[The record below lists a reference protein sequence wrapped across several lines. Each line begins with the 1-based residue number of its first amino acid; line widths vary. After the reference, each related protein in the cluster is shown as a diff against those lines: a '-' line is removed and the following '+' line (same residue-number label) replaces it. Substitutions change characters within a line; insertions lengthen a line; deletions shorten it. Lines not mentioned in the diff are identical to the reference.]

1 MYFELLRAPRHG
13 FIVEKG
19 FGLLPGTGEE
29 LRLPVG
35 LKCCL
40 ILPDAEG
47 EVDRRA
53 AFLAEEFKVLTSL
66 LRPDVRR
73 SALEECFELFG
84 RTRPKLH
91 FHNSSDHVNRTSIR
105 SRKYSP
111 SNWLA
116 PLLAGPACRL
126 TAISR

>member
-1 MYFELLRAPRHG
+1 MYFELLRTPRHG
-13 FIVEKG
+13 FLGEQG

-29 LRLPVG
+29 IRLSVG
-35 LKCCL
+35 LKSCL
-40 ILPDAEG
+40 ILPDAES

-53 AFLAEEFKVLTSL
+53 AFLAEEFEVLTSF

-73 SALEECFELFG
+73 SASEECFKLLA

-91 FHNSSDHVNRTSIR
+91 FHDSSDHVNRTSIR